1 MIELKHITKVYGKNE
16 TTVHALNDVSMSVR
30 RGGFAAVMGP
40 SGSGKST
47 LMNVLGCMD
56 RKVSGEYSL
65 FGTDVFSLT
74 QDQLCEIRNKR
85 IGFVFQGFN
94 LLMRHTAAENVVLP
108 MMYAGISRTERE
120 RRAMR
125 LLSDVGLEGRENH
138 TPLELS
144 GGPCQ
149 RVAIARALANEPEV
163 LLEDEPTGNLDT
175 KTGTDVMKLLSELNA
190 RGRTIILIT
199 HSDDI
204 AAYAETAY
212 YLKDGR
218 IYEHR

>member
-1 MIELKHITKVYGKNE
+1 
-16 TTVHALNDVSMSVR
+16 
-30 RGGFAAVMGP
+30 
-40 SGSGKST
+40 
-47 LMNVLGCMD
+47 MD

-144 GGPCQ
+144 GGQCQ

-163 LLEDEPTGNLDT
+163 LLADEPTGNLDT